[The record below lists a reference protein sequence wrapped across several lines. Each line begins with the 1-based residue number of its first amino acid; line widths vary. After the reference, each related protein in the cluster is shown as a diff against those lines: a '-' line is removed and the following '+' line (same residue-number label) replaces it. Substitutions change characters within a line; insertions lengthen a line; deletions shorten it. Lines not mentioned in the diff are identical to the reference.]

1 MKRTEIREVTFSIL
15 YTREVQKDLNEEEL
29 DFLLEQNNVQ
39 NKADQKDVKK
49 NLFGVQE
56 HIKEIDDL
64 ISENLKEKWTI
75 ERISK
80 INLSILRLAI
90 YELLYTEVPFKVV
103 VNEAVELAKKYGEDN
118 SKIFVNGVLASVIKN
133 KNIN

>member
-15 YTREVQKDLNEEEL
+15 YTREVQKELNEEQV

-39 NKADQKDVKK
+39 NKSDQKDVKK
-49 NLFGVQE
+49 NLMGVQE
-56 HIKEIDDL
+56 HIEEIDDL
-64 ISENLKEKWTI
+64 ISKNLKEKWTI

>member
-15 YTREVQKDLNEEEL
+15 YTREIQKDLNEEEL